1 MKEVQICKLGGKYS
15 TVRDYLYIIEN
26 GDVVSYYKGQKGRT
40 LKNRYATKGYR
51 QISLHNGP
59 KSAKVHR
66 LVALAFIPNT
76 ESKPQINH
84 LDGDKTN
91 NSVNNLEWCTQSE
104 NILHSYATG
113 LNSNIGV
120 NNNRTHLTEAQVIK
134 IYRLAHTGN
143 LTQKKIGEL
152 FGICGMAVSK
162 IKIGVRWSH
171 LTKNIV
177 LQTENQ
183 EQTSIVASE

>member
-1 MKEVQICKLGGKYS
+1 MVSNKGRVCSMKKEQPVILKARKNRGG
-15 TVRDYLYIIEN
+15 YLYLNLCCKNKKHYTAII
-26 GDVVSYYKGQKGRT
+26 
-40 LKNRYATKGYR
+40 
-51 QISLHNGP
+51 
-59 KSAKVHR
+59 HR